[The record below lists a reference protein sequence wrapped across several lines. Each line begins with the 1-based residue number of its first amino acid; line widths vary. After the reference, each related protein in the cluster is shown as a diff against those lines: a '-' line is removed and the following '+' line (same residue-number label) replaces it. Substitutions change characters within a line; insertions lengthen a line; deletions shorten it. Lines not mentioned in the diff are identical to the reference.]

1 MAAAKPMK
9 FATIPADE
17 VPVAPRGRKVELDAD
32 LTAAF
37 TDLPIDQA
45 INLDPKFGS
54 VDSDDRQR
62 VSGIIRKN
70 WRAVRSDADCQINYG
85 KSGVPHVR
93 AKVAKPDAEATA

>member
-17 VPVAPRGRKVELDAD
+17 VPVAPRGRKVELDSD

-37 TDLPIDQA
+37 ESLPTDQA
-45 INLDPKFGS
+45 INLEPKFGS
-54 VDSDDRQR
+54 VASDDRQR

-70 WRAVRSDADCQINYG
+70 WRAVRQDDPQINYG

-93 AKVAKPDAEATA
+93 VKVAKAEAEASA